1 LSNTLMK
8 HIRVL
13 VVGVALVAL
22 ILAMAPAVANAKTD
36 VGGKVNAA
44 LKGDGGGDRGKG
56 DGRANDLQGKAEG
69 ALKGEARSNH
79 LGDTN
84 LNSDTNTD
92 QRVDLNDPPLIGG
105 DTKSITEVNSDLV
118 PANGEAKADGN
129 IVADGLVDEG
139 LCVRGALNQSA
150 SGCGGG
156 GTTGGTDND
165 NDNNG
170 SIDLGELL
178 DADNTSVDSDTV
190 TDQRLDD
197 DPLQSIGNTT
207 SSTDVGSD
215 AIPASATVE
224 GNGNV
229 EAPLLNQGVDVCGT
243 LNAENCADGDTSAPG
258 SGGPDGIDPGELLDA
273 DNTSVDSTTDVT
285 ETIDPNDPSLDGAV
299 KNGNDVEVPLPIS
312 GTVEV
317 AGNGTVGDT
326 LRQAVNS
333 CTDVNADGCAGGSDT
348 STPDNG
354 GPVDGDPGDSNNPA
368 GDNDSNNPAGD
379 SDSNNPADDSDS
391 SSGDGGTGGE
401 SSDGESTDSNDG
413 NVFGSGFPLLGR
425 LLDSASDSSS
435 GDSGDELAFAAPAD
449 NSGSSDS
456 GSDNSG
462 SANNG
467 DEPAS
472 AANPSDNSTQPLAAN
487 PLLGSSIQ
495 PLATN
500 PFSDTMVALSAG
512 PSEGGGKASASSGSA
527 TKSDSLPDTGGITP
541 LVLVAGLLFI
551 GGGLL
556 LVTKRRRRYDS

>member
-1 LSNTLMK
+1 MSNTLMK

-22 ILAMAPAVANAKTD
+22 ILAMAPAVANAKPD

-92 QRVDLNDPPLIGG
+92 QRVDLNDPPLVGG

-207 SSTDVGSD
+207 SSTDVDSD

-243 LNAENCADGDTSAPG
+243 LNAENCGDGDAAPG
-258 SGGPDGIDPGELLDA
+258 SGGNGSIDPGELLDG
-273 DNTSVDSTTDVT
+273 DNTADSATDTDQQINDDPLQSVGNTTSNTDVDSDAIPASATA
-285 ETIDPNDPSLDGAV
+285 EL
-299 KNGNDVEVPLPIS
+299 NGN
-312 GTVEV
+312 G
-317 AGNGTVGDT
+317 AVGDT
-326 LRQAVNS
+326 LNQDASV
-333 CTDVNADGCAGGSDT
+333 CGTLNAENCGGNTAPDDGAGS
-348 STPDNG
+348 S
-354 GPVDGDPGDSNNPA
+354 PA
-368 GDNDSNNPAGD
+368 GDEAGASPAGD
-379 SDSNNPADDSDS
+379 AGSDNNNA
-391 SSGDGGTGGE
+391 SSGDNAGSGSGSDSGSS
-401 SSDGESTDSNDG
+401 SSD
-413 NVFGSGFPLLGR
+413 
-425 LLDSASDSSS
+425 
-435 GDSGDELAFAAPAD
+435 DSGELAFAAPAD
-449 NSGSSDS
+449 STGSGDGS
-456 GSDNSG
+456 GSDGSGSDDSG
-462 SANNG
+462 SANNS

-472 AANPSDNSTQPLAAN
+472 SANPFERGSQTLAAN
-487 PLLGSSIQ
+487 PPIGR
-495 PLATN
+495 T
-500 PFSDTMVALSAG
+500 FVALSAG
-512 PSEGGGKASASSGSA
+512 SSGDRSKASASSGSE
-527 TKSDSLPDTGGITP
+527 TKSGELPDTGGITP

-556 LVTKRRRRYDS
+556 LVTKRRRFNS